1 MSWALL
7 FHNTDIV
14 SKKLTIVAATFN
26 EIQPLQEYLQRE
38 AVRHSSTHFQLGDIE
53 IDILISG
60 VGLLHA
66 TYSLMEY
73 LTDHKPDAWIQI
85 GIGGAFDTSLE
96 MEQVYLIE
104 SETLVDFGAQDKD
117 GSIINQFQL
126 GWMTPDEYPY
136 SDEKL
141 QCPYLPMQTVI
152 PVASG
157 MTTVH
162 SHGFVENIEKISEG
176 LHGQIENMEGAGF
189 FYVSLMKQ
197 IPFWSFRSI
206 SNYVESR
213 NKDRWKI
220 DTAIKN
226 LNEKIIWVLNDKLLI
241 EQLFV

>member
-1 MSWALL
+1 VLL
-7 FHNTDIV
+7 FHNTGTV
-14 SKKLTIVAATFN
+14 SKKLTIVAATIN
-26 EIQPLQEYLQRE
+26 EIQPLQEYFQKE
-38 AVRHSSTHFQLGDIE
+38 AVRHSATHFQLGEIE
-53 IDILISG
+53 IDIHITG
-60 VGLLHA
+60 VGLLHT

-73 LTDHKPDAWIQI
+73 LSDHKPDAWIQI

-104 SETLVDFGAQDKD
+104 SEVLVDFGAEDKD
-117 GSIINQFQL
+117 GNIINQFQL
-126 GWMTPDEYPY
+126 GWMTDEYPY

-141 QCPYLPMQTVI
+141 QCPYLPIQTAI

-157 MTTVH
+157 MTTIH
-162 SHGFVENIEKISEG
+162 SHGFIKNIEKISEG

-197 IPFWSFRSI
+197 IPFWSFRCI

-220 DTAIKN
+220 DAAIKN
-226 LNEKIIWVLNDKLLI
+226 LNQKIILVLNDQLLI